1 MANGTQQP
9 PSGASLSDLLT
20 AVKNLVT
27 AVNTLQQSYV
37 QVNGQSSLEA
47 ISAPTVVKSS
57 AGRVAAISVT
67 TAGSSTGMVYDS
79 NQVAVK
85 TAPLY
90 VIPEAVGLYVVNLAT
105 NSGILVIPGSGQ
117 VLAISWS

>member
-1 MANGTQQP
+1 MALAAQQP

-85 TAPLY
+85 TASLY
-90 VIPEAVGLYVVNLAT
+90 VIPEAVGLYVVNLPT
-105 NSGILVIPGSGQ
+105 NSGILVVPGSGQ
-117 VLAISWS
+117 VITTSWS